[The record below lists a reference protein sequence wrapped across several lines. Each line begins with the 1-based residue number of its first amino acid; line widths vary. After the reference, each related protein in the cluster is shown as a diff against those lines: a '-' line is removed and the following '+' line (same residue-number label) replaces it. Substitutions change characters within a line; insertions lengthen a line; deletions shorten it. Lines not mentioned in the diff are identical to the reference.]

1 MDDDPEVIRHQM
13 QETRSSL
20 TDKIERLEQTVT
32 DKVQATTTAVTD
44 TVTSVKE
51 AVQDTVESVKGTV
64 AGTVDSVRDTVNNT
78 VETVKE
84 TFDVR
89 RYFRDYPWAALG
101 ASVGAGFLGGMVL
114 GSGSRARGDRITN
127 LRSRGQ
133 SFTGPSSSSSYRSG
147 DGRQGGSY
155 TAPPAHAEPGWTGE
169 IASRFGDELG
179 KLKGVAL
186 GAAFGL
192 VRDWIGRSAPG
203 EVSGRIAEVIDEVT
217 RKFGGEPI
225 RGNLLETF
233 SGFAG
238 GSGKSSRERET
249 SGFARTTDRSPAGE
263 NL

>member
-13 QETRSSL
+13 EETRSSL
-20 TDKIERLEQTVT
+20 SDKIERLEQTVT

-51 AVQDTVESVKGTV
+51 AVQDTVDSVKGTV
-64 AGTVDSVRDTVNNT
+64 TGTVDSVRDTVSNT

-89 RYFRDYPWAALG
+89 RYFREYPWAAFG
-101 ASVGAGFLGGMVL
+101 ASVGVGFLGGGVV

-133 SFTGPSSSSSYRSG
+133 SFAGPSSTSSYTGG
-147 DGRQGGSY
+147 DGRRAASF
-155 TAPPAHAEPGWTGE
+155 TASPAHAEPGWTGE
-169 IASRFGDELG
+169 IASRFGDEIN

-192 VRDWIGRSAPG
+192 IRDWIGRSAPG

-233 SGFAG
+233 RGFTG
-238 GSGKSSRERET
+238 GGKSSRERET
-249 SGFARTTDRSPAGE
+249 TGFVRSSDRTPAGE